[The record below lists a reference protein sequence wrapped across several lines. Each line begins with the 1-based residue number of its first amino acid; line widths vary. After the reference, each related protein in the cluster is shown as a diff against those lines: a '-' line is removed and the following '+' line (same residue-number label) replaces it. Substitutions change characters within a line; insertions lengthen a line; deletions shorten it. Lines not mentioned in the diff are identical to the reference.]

1 MFPKSLAEYRVMRLM
16 FLGANG
22 RLLLDLILLLMN
34 FRVPFPLDLAQYV
47 IE

>member
-1 MFPKSLAEYRVMRLM
+1 MFPKLPTEYHVMRLM
-16 FLGANG
+16 FLGASD

-34 FRVPFPLDLAQYV
+34 FRVPFPLDLAQYM